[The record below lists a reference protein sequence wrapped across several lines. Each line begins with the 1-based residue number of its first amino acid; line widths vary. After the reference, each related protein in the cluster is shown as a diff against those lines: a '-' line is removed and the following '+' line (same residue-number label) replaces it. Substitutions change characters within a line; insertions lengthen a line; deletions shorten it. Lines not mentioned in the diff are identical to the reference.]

1 MIAIP
6 GPQIGS
12 WEEYKKGDVQTDK
25 DCVDFNIDSMYW
37 QLINLDVS
45 NFEYLLLFSSGS

>member
-12 WEEYKKGDVQTDK
+12 WEGCKKGDVQTDK
-25 DCVDFNIDSMYW
+25 DCMDF
-37 QLINLDVS
+37 
-45 NFEYLLLFSSGS
+45 